1 MEFPIEVRAEL
12 ESILDG
18 ADIKEL
24 AANAERVSKRYRDN
38 VCGGTAKGRGVK
50 DNFVS
55 ARGRGEILAYAA
67 ARMPATFGAAARAL
81 SLSTENFTGEISSVL
96 DVGAGTGAASLAAY
110 ELFGAE
116 NIVCFERDPDMA
128 AMGERL
134 LKAGGINARW
144 IKGDLSEAIPAQAD
158 LVICAYCLS
167 ELKDNARAAAVK
179 RLWDA
184 ARKLLVIVDTGT
196 PAGFKLIKAARG
208 ELLGFGGNILAPCP
222 HECECQLDEGDWC
235 HFTVR
240 VARSALLK
248 RLKNGDAPYED
259 EKFCFLA
266 VSREKN
272 PRCEARVLRHPF
284 IESGKVTLRLCE
296 SGGISDRLI
305 TRKDSAFKAARKAL
319 CGDAF
324 IVNDTNSS

>member
-1 MEFPIEVRAEL
+1 MEFPGEVRAEL
-12 ESILDG
+12 ERGLEG
-18 ADIKEL
+18 VDIKEL

-38 VCGGTAKGRGVK
+38 VCGAAKVSGVK

-55 ARGRGEILAYAA
+55 ARGRGEIMAYAA

-81 SLSTENFTGEISSVL
+81 SLSMESYTGEISSVL

-116 NIVCFERDPDMA
+116 DIVCFERDPDMSA
-128 AMGERL
+128 LGERL

-144 IKGDLSEAIPAQAD
+144 IKGDLSETIPVRAE

-167 ELKDNARAAAVK
+167 ELKAGERAAAVK
-179 RLWDA
+179 RLWSA
-184 ARKLLVIVDTGT
+184 AEKLLVIVDTGT
-196 PAGFKLIKAARG
+196 PAGFGIIKAARG
-208 ELLGFGGNILAPCP
+208 ELTGLGGNILAPCP
-222 HECECQLDEGDWC
+222 HECDCPLDKEDWC
-235 HFTVR
+235 HFTAR

-266 VSREKN
+266 VSREKY
-272 PRCEARVLRHPF
+272 PRCGARVLRHPL
-284 IESGKVTLRLCE
+284 IESGRVTLRLCQ

-305 TRKDSAFKAARKAL
+305 TRNSPMFKAGRKAR
-319 CGDAF
+319 CGDALE
-324 IVNDTNSS
+324 INEN